1 MSTKLTR
8 KKALRLAQRGVTGT
22 ISLAVKLLVCLIF
35 FFPFYWM
42 MITAFKT
49 NLEAQTY
56 PPTLWPQNFTFDGF
70 QIIFEQVKIGMYLKN
85 SLIVVVT
92 NTVLMTIIM
101 VPAAYAFA
109 KCKFFGKDF
118 LFTLL
123 MVSFMVP
130 GCVTF
135 VSVYKMFAKNG
146 MLDSLI
152 PQIIPCICN
161 TWGIFLL
168 RQTFM
173 QVPEELLESA
183 RLDEANEFQVIT
195 KIMLPMAKSTIVTLM
210 LLSVMGTWNSYF
222 WPLVM
227 TIHDEYRPLP
237 VAIELLKNLETGMN
251 WPVVMAGN
259 FMLVAPVLIAFLV
272 ASKKIIAAMAY
283 RGVK

>member
-1 MSTKLTR
+1 MKTKMTR
-8 KKALRLAQRGVTGT
+8 NKAIRLAQRTVGTT
-22 ISLAVKLLVCLIF
+22 ISTFLKLIVCVIF

-49 NLEAQTY
+49 NYEAALY
-56 PPTLWPQNFTFDGF
+56 PPTLWPQNFTIDGF
-70 QIIFEQVKIGMYLKN
+70 KVVFEQVEMGMYLKN
-85 SLIVVVT
+85 SLIVVVVDT
-92 NTVLMTIIM
+92 LLMTVIM
-101 VPAAYAFA
+101 VPAAYTFA
-109 KCKFFGKDF
+109 KYKFHGRDF

-123 MVSFMVP
+123 MISFMVP

-135 VSVYKMFAKNG
+135 VSVYQMFAKAG
-146 MLDSLI
+146 MLDSLL
-152 PQIIPCICN
+152 PQILPCICN

-173 QVPEELLESA
+173 QVPEELIESA
-183 RLDEANEFQVIT
+183 RLDEANELQVIT

-227 TIHDEYRPLP
+227 TVHKEYRPLP
-237 VAIELLKNLETGMN
+237 VAIESLKSLEGGMN
-251 WPVVMAGN
+251 WPVIMAGN
-259 FMLVAPVLIAFLV
+259 FILGAPVLLAFLF

>member
-1 MSTKLTR
+1 MQTKLTG
-8 KKALRLAQRGVTGT
+8 KKAARLAGRTVTGT
-22 ISLAVKLLVCLIF
+22 INLAFKLAVCIIF

-42 MITAFKT
+42 LVTAFKT
-49 NLEAQTY
+49 NYEAGLY
-56 PPTLWPQNFTFDGF
+56 PPTLWPKEITFYGF
-70 QIIFEQVKIGMYLKN
+70 ETIFEDIQIGMYLKN
-85 SLIVVVT
+85 SIIVVVV
-92 NTVLMTIIM
+92 NTVLMTLIM

-109 KCKFFGKDF
+109 KYKFAGKDF

-130 GCVTF
+130 SCLTF
-135 VSVYKMFAKNG
+135 ISVYKMFAKNG
-146 MLDSLI
+146 LLDSLI

-173 QVPEELLESA
+173 QVPEELIESA
-183 RLDEANEFQVIT
+183 RLDEANELQIIT

-227 TIHDEYRPLP
+227 TVHKEYRPLP
-237 VAIELLKNLETGMN
+237 VAIELLKSLGDGIEQ
-251 WPVVMAGN
+251 PIIMAGN
-259 FMLVAPVLIAFLV
+259 FLLVGPILIVFLIF
-272 ASKKIIAAMAY
+272 SKQIIASMAY

>member
-1 MSTKLTR
+1 MKTKMTR
-8 KKALRLAQRGVTGT
+8 NKAIRLAQRTVGTT
-22 ISLAVKLLVCLIF
+22 ISTFLKLIVCVIF

-49 NLEAQTY
+49 NYEAALY
-56 PPTLWPQNFTFDGF
+56 PPTLWPQNFTIDGF
-70 QIIFEQVKIGMYLKN
+70 KVVFEQVEMGMYLKN
-85 SLIVVVT
+85 SLIVVVVDT
-92 NTVLMTIIM
+92 LLMTVIM
-101 VPAAYAFA
+101 VPAAYTFA
-109 KCKFFGKDF
+109 KYKFHGRDF

-123 MVSFMVP
+123 MISFMVP

-135 VSVYKMFAKNG
+135 VSVYQMFAKAG
-146 MLDSLI
+146 MLDSLL
-152 PQIIPCICN
+152 PQILPCICN

-173 QVPEELLESA
+173 QVPEELIESA
-183 RLDEANEFQVIT
+183 RLDEANELQVIT

-227 TIHDEYRPLP
+227 TVHKEYRPLP
-237 VAIELLKNLETGMN
+237 VAIESLKSLEGGMN
-251 WPVVMAGN
+251 WPVIMAGN
-259 FMLVAPVLIAFLV
+259 FILVAPVLLAFLF

>member
-1 MSTKLTR
+1 MKTKMTR
-8 KKALRLAQRGVTGT
+8 NKAIRLAQRTVGTT
-22 ISLAVKLLVCLIF
+22 ISTFLKLIVCVIF

-49 NLEAQTY
+49 DYEAALY
-56 PPTLWPQNFTFDGF
+56 PPPLWPQNFTIDGF
-70 QIIFEQVKIGMYLKN
+70 KVVFEQVEMGMYLKN
-85 SLIVVVT
+85 SLIVVVVDT
-92 NTVLMTIIM
+92 LLMTVIM
-101 VPAAYAFA
+101 VPAAYTFA
-109 KCKFFGKDF
+109 KYKFHGRDF

-123 MVSFMVP
+123 MISFMVP

-135 VSVYKMFAKNG
+135 VSVYQMFAKAG
-146 MLDSLI
+146 MLDSLL
-152 PQIIPCICN
+152 PQILPCICN

-173 QVPEELLESA
+173 QVPEELIESA
-183 RLDEANEFQVIT
+183 RLDEANELQVIT

-227 TIHDEYRPLP
+227 TVHKEYRPLP
-237 VAIELLKNLETGMN
+237 VAIESLKSLEGGMN
-251 WPVVMAGN
+251 WPVIMAGN
-259 FMLVAPVLIAFLV
+259 FILVAPVLLAFLF